1 MSKYPIKREFF
12 PFNHLKPPISKTFLK
27 IVVPFIKKTP
37 KFLYRDKA
45 LTTECY
51 TVKSY
56 DGENIEC
63 FLISPK
69 TKKEKSPCLI
79 YIHGGGFVLP
89 AAKYHYKNAMRYAKE
104 TGCTVWFINYRL
116 APKYPHPTYF
126 EDCYAAVCY
135 LYEQANTF
143 GIDKEKIAI
152 GGDSAGATLSVA
164 VCSMV
169 KEQNH
174 PIRFV
179 FQLLPYP
186 FLDMRGESASNKK
199 YTDTPMWN
207 AKLSKKIGPLVQV
220 KEDDPTR
227 FYYSPVEAESFGY
240 LPPAYIETAEFDCLH
255 DEGEAFA
262 NRLKESGVEVEYY
275 ATKGTIHG
283 FDIVK
288 KSEVVDEAVRR
299 RIAFLRRVLLER
311 V

>member
-27 IVVPFIKKTP
+27 IIVPFIKKTP

-126 EDCYAAVCY
+126 EDCCAAVCY
-135 LYEQANTF
+135 LYKQANTF

-186 FLDMRGESASNKK
+186 FLDMRGESESNKK

-207 AKLSKKIGPLVQV
+207 SKLSKRIGPLIQA
-220 KEDDPTR
+220 KADDPTSA
-227 FYYSPVEAESFGY
+227 YYSPVEMRSFDW

-255 DEGEAFA
+255 DD
-262 NRLKESGVEVEYY
+262 GVLY
-275 ATKGTIHG
+275 AEKLRKAGVPVTLNETKGTIHG
-283 FDIVK
+283 FDIKQKAPTTLQALEERIKFIK
-288 KSEVVDEAVRR
+288 KM
-299 RIAFLRRVLLER
+299 FN
-311 V
+311 